1 MRTKNLS
8 KLQISIKMHDS
19 LFGVTVE
26 YFSQNKYF
34 GIHLKICVLY
44 HGKGVSKDSHP
55 HSFNFATLARRH
67 HAI

>member
-26 YFSQNKYF
+26 YFIQNKYF
-34 GIHLKICVLY
+34 GIHLKICVFISW
-44 HGKGVSKDSHP
+44 KRCVQR
-55 HSFNFATLARRH
+55 FAPTQF
-67 HAI
+67 

>member
-34 GIHLKICVLY
+34 GIHLKICVFISW
-44 HGKGVSKDSHP
+44 KRCVQR
-55 HSFNFATLARRH
+55 FAPTQF
-67 HAI
+67 